1 MHERIR
7 KLRRELDLT
16 QEKFAE
22 RIGIKRNTIATY
34 ESGRN
39 EPVDSVVALICR
51 EFHVNEE
58 WLRNGTGEMFA
69 QDSED
74 ELQALTEK
82 YSLSPADRVLIEK
95 YVSLKADT
103 RNAILE
109 FMKDV
114 VASMQES
121 AGDYSDIPD
130 TPEELEQKFPPLED
144 EDKKGDSG
152 KTTQSLLFGPLSY

>member
-7 KLRRELDLT
+7 KLQRILDLT

-22 RIGIKRNTIATY
+22 RIGIKRNTVATY

-74 ELQALTEK
+74 EMQALTEK
-82 YSLSPADRVLIEK
+82 YSLSAADRILIEK
-95 YVSLKADT
+95 FVSLKADT

-109 FMKDV
+109 FMADV
-114 VASMQES
+114 VASIQES
-121 AGDYSDIPD
+121 EEDFSDVPL
-130 TPEELEQKFPPLED
+130 TSKEFERNFQVLED
-144 EDKKGDSG
+144 DEKKGG
-152 KTTQSLLFGPLSY
+152 LG

>member
-109 FMKDV
+109 FMKDI

-121 AGDYSDIPD
+121 AGDYSDVPD
-130 TPEELEQKFPPLED
+130 TPEELEQKFPPLKD
-144 EDKKGDSG
+144 ENKEVGLG
-152 KTTQSLLFGPLSY
+152 

>member
-121 AGDYSDIPD
+121 AGDYSDVPD
-130 TPEELEQKFPPLED
+130 TPEELEQKFPPLKD
-144 EDKKGDSG
+144 ENKEVGLG
-152 KTTQSLLFGPLSY
+152 

>member
-121 AGDYSDIPD
+121 AGDYSDVPD
-130 TPEELEQKFPPLED
+130 TPEELEQKFPPLKN
-144 EDKKGDSG
+144 EDKKGG
-152 KTTQSLLFGPLSY
+152 LG

>member
-95 YVSLKADT
+95 YISLKADT

-144 EDKKGDSG
+144 EDKKGG
-152 KTTQSLLFGPLSY
+152 LG

>member
-121 AGDYSDIPD
+121 AGDYSDVPD

-144 EDKKGDSG
+144 EDKKGG
-152 KTTQSLLFGPLSY
+152 LG

>member
-7 KLRRELDLT
+7 KLRKTLDLT

-58 WLRNGTGEMFA
+58 WLRYGAGEMFTK
-69 QDSED
+69 DSED
-74 ELQALTEK
+74 ELKALTEK
-82 YSLSPADRVLIEK
+82 YSLTSADRVLIEK
-95 YVSLKADT
+95 YVSLNADT
-103 RNAILE
+103 RKAILK
-109 FMKDV
+109 FMTDV
-114 VASMQES
+114 VSSLEEA
-121 AGDYSDIPD
+121 DRYSDIPY
-130 TPEELEQKFPPLED
+130 TPEELEQNFPQSED
-144 EDKKGDSG
+144 ENKKRGRG
-152 KTTQSLLFGPLSY
+152 

>member
-7 KLRRELDLT
+7 KLRRILDLT

-22 RIGIKRNTIATY
+22 RIGIKRNTVATY

-74 ELQALTEK
+74 EMQALTEK
-82 YSLSPADRVLIEK
+82 YSLSAADRILIEK
-95 YVSLKADT
+95 FVSLKADT

-109 FMKDV
+109 FMADI
-114 VASMQES
+114 VASIQES
-121 AGDYSDIPD
+121 EEDFSDVPL
-130 TPEELEQKFPPLED
+130 TSKEFERNFQVLED
-144 EDKKGDSG
+144 DEKKGG
-152 KTTQSLLFGPLSY
+152 LG

>member
-7 KLRRELDLT
+7 KLRRILDLT

-22 RIGIKRNTIATY
+22 RIGIKRNTVATY

-74 ELQALTEK
+74 EMQALTEK
-82 YSLSPADRVLIEK
+82 YSLSAADRILIEK
-95 YVSLKADT
+95 FVSLKADT

-109 FMKDV
+109 FMADV
-114 VASMQES
+114 VASIQES
-121 AGDYSDIPD
+121 EENFSDVPL
-130 TPEELEQKFPPLED
+130 TSKEFERNFQVLED
-144 EDKKGDSG
+144 DEKKGG
-152 KTTQSLLFGPLSY
+152 LG

>member
-121 AGDYSDIPD
+121 TGDYSDIPD

-144 EDKKGDSG
+144 EDKKGG
-152 KTTQSLLFGPLSY
+152 LG

>member
-121 AGDYSDIPD
+121 SGDYSDIPD
-130 TPEELEQKFPPLED
+130 TPEELERKFPPLKN
-144 EDKKGDSG
+144 EDKKGG
-152 KTTQSLLFGPLSY
+152 LG

>member
-7 KLRRELDLT
+7 KLRRILDLT

-22 RIGIKRNTIATY
+22 RIGIKRNTVATY

-74 ELQALTEK
+74 EMQALTEK
-82 YSLSPADRVLIEK
+82 YSLSAADRILIEK
-95 YVSLKADT
+95 FVSLKADT

-109 FMKDV
+109 FMADV
-114 VASMQES
+114 VASIQES
-121 AGDYSDIPD
+121 EENFSDVPL
-130 TPEELEQKFPPLED
+130 TSKEFERNFQVLED
-144 EDKKGDSG
+144 DEKKGDLGNVPSPPV
-152 KTTQSLLFGPLSY
+152 SLTN

>member
-7 KLRRELDLT
+7 KLRRILDLT

-22 RIGIKRNTIATY
+22 RIGIKRNTVATY

-74 ELQALTEK
+74 EMQALTEK
-82 YSLSPADRVLIEK
+82 YSLSAADRILIEK
-95 YVSLKADT
+95 FVSLKADT

-130 TPEELEQKFPPLED
+130 TPEELEQKFPPLKN
-144 EDKKGDSG
+144 EDKKGG
-152 KTTQSLLFGPLSY
+152 LG

>member
-7 KLRRELDLT
+7 KLRRTLDLT

-22 RIGIKRNTIATY
+22 RIGIKRNTVATY

-74 ELQALTEK
+74 EMQALTEK
-82 YSLSPADRVLIEK
+82 YSLSAADRILIEK
-95 YVSLKADT
+95 FVSLKADT

-109 FMKDV
+109 FMTDV
-114 VASMQES
+114 VASIQES
-121 AGDYSDIPD
+121 EEDFSDVPL
-130 TPEELEQKFPPLED
+130 TSKEFERNFQVLED
-144 EDKKGDSG
+144 DEKKGG
-152 KTTQSLLFGPLSY
+152 LG

>member
-7 KLRRELDLT
+7 KLRRILDLT

-22 RIGIKRNTIATY
+22 RIGIKRNTVATY

-39 EPVDSVVALICR
+39 EPVNSVVALICR

-74 ELQALTEK
+74 EMQALTEK
-82 YSLSPADRVLIEK
+82 YSLSAADRILIEK
-95 YVSLKADT
+95 FVSLKADT

-109 FMKDV
+109 FMADV
-114 VASMQES
+114 VASIQES
-121 AGDYSDIPD
+121 EEDFSDVPL
-130 TPEELEQKFPPLED
+130 TSKEFERNFQVLED
-144 EDKKGDSG
+144 DEKKGG
-152 KTTQSLLFGPLSY
+152 LG

>member
-114 VASMQES
+114 VASLQDEKDCFS
-121 AGDYSDIPD
+121 EIPD
-130 TPEELEQKFPPLED
+130 TPEELEQKFPPLKD
-144 EDKKGDSG
+144 EDKEGG
-152 KTTQSLLFGPLSY
+152 LG

>member
-7 KLRRELDLT
+7 KLRRILDLT

-22 RIGIKRNTIATY
+22 RIGIKRNTVATY

-39 EPVDSVVALICR
+39 KPVDSVVALICR

-74 ELQALTEK
+74 EMQALTEK
-82 YSLSPADRVLIEK
+82 YSLSAADRILIEK
-95 YVSLKADT
+95 FVSLKADT

-109 FMKDV
+109 FMTDV
-114 VASMQES
+114 VASIQES
-121 AGDYSDIPD
+121 EEDFSDVPL
-130 TPEELEQKFPPLED
+130 TSKEFERNFQVLED
-144 EDKKGDSG
+144 DEKKGG
-152 KTTQSLLFGPLSY
+152 LG

>member
-39 EPVDSVVALICR
+39 EPVDYVVALICR

-114 VASMQES
+114 VASMQDS
-121 AGDYSDIPD
+121 AGA
-130 TPEELEQKFPPLED
+130 
-144 EDKKGDSG
+144 
-152 KTTQSLLFGPLSY
+152 

>member
-7 KLRRELDLT
+7 KLRRILDLT

-22 RIGIKRNTIATY
+22 RIGIKRNTVATY

-74 ELQALTEK
+74 EMQALTEK
-82 YSLSPADRVLIEK
+82 YSLSAADRILIEK
-95 YVSLKADT
+95 FVSLKADT

-109 FMKDV
+109 FMTDV
-114 VASMQES
+114 VASIQES
-121 AGDYSDIPD
+121 
-130 TPEELEQKFPPLED
+130 EEDFSNVPLTSKEFERNFQVLED
-144 EDKKGDSG
+144 DEKKGG
-152 KTTQSLLFGPLSY
+152 LG

>member
-7 KLRRELDLT
+7 KLRRILDLT

-22 RIGIKRNTIATY
+22 RIGIKRNTVATY

-74 ELQALTEK
+74 EMQVLTEK
-82 YSLSPADRVLIEK
+82 YSLSAADRILIEK
-95 YVSLKADT
+95 FVSLKADT

-109 FMKDV
+109 FMADV
-114 VASMQES
+114 VASIQES
-121 AGDYSDIPD
+121 EEDFSDVPL
-130 TPEELEQKFPPLED
+130 TSKEFERNFQVLED
-144 EDKKGDSG
+144 DEKKGDLGNAPSPPV
-152 KTTQSLLFGPLSY
+152 SLTN

>member
-7 KLRRELDLT
+7 KLRKTLDLT

-58 WLRNGTGEMFA
+58 WLRYGTGEMFTK
-69 QDSED
+69 DSED
-74 ELQALTEK
+74 ELKALTEK
-82 YSLSPADRVLIEK
+82 YSLTSADRVLIEK
-95 YVSLKADT
+95 YVSLNADT
-103 RNAILE
+103 RKAILK
-109 FMKDV
+109 FMTDV
-114 VASMQES
+114 VSSLEEA
-121 AGDYSDIPD
+121 DRYSDIPY
-130 TPEELEQKFPPLED
+130 TPEGLEQNFLQSED
-144 EDKKGDSG
+144 ENKKRGRG
-152 KTTQSLLFGPLSY
+152 

>member
-74 ELQALTEK
+74 ELQTLTEK

-144 EDKKGDSG
+144 EDKKGG
-152 KTTQSLLFGPLSY
+152 LG

>member
-130 TPEELEQKFPPLED
+130 TPEELEQKFPPLKN
-144 EDKKGDSG
+144 EDKKGG
-152 KTTQSLLFGPLSY
+152 LG

>member
-7 KLRRELDLT
+7 KLRRILDLT

-22 RIGIKRNTIATY
+22 RIGIKRNTVATY

-58 WLRNGTGEMFA
+58 WLRNGIGEMFT

-74 ELQALTEK
+74 EIQALTEK
-82 YSLSPADRVLIEK
+82 YSLSAADRILIEK
-95 YVSLKADT
+95 FVSLKADT

-109 FMKDV
+109 FMTDV
-114 VASMQES
+114 VASLQEP
-121 AGDYSDIPD
+121 DYSDIPD
-130 TPEELEQKFPPLED
+130 SPDKLEQMFPPLEED
-144 EDKKGDSG
+144 KDKKGG
-152 KTTQSLLFGPLSY
+152 LG